1 MLRFNIKDGDVVI
14 DINSLGLPAF
24 KAIYAFDAKS
34 NKRLAN
40 NMLYYVYLI
49 ADLRPTNPVRDFPI
63 DEKEGEAR
71 MAAFGKEN
79 YKLSEKG
86 ELLLHNGIEA
96 YDKHTVTSQERL
108 LEQYDKSI
116 DNARLLMAN
125 ISSMVKNDEGKYVL
139 DEDYTKFIRDVVASN
154 KMMNAERDNLMK
166 SILSGGNGKL
176 RAGREVSHIEKMKDG
191 NKRTKF
197 VGK

>member
-14 DINSLGLPAF
+14 DINSLGLPVF
-24 KAIYAFDAKS
+24 REVNEFGKKK

-40 NMLYYVYLI
+40 NMLYYIYLI
-49 ADLRPTNPVRDFPI
+49 ADLRPTNPVRDFPV

-79 YKLSEKG
+79 YKLSEEG
-86 ELLLHNGIEA
+86 ESLLVRGIAA

-125 ISSMVKNDEGKYVL
+125 ISSMVQNDEGDYVL
-139 DEDYTKFIRDVVASN
+139 NEDYTKFMRDVVASN

-176 RAGREVSHIEKMKDG
+176 RAGREVSHIEKTSGLKKT
-191 NKRTKF
+191 NFK
-197 VGK
+197 GK